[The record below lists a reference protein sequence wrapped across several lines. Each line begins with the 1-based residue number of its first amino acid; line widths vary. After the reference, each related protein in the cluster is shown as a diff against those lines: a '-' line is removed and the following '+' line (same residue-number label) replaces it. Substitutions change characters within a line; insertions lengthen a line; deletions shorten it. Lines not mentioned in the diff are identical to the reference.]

1 MTIVNIKQQ
10 VQTDECQRAGLSA
23 CKFEGNGGDS
33 RELKSKTMM
42 VLFPLTCSNNG
53 ALRPLLALLCA

>member
-33 RELKSKTMM
+33 RRLERAQKQ
-42 VLFPLTCSNNG
+42 NNDG
-53 ALRPLLALLCA
+53 FISSHMQ